1 MAATNDITGDRLTSK
16 IAKDNELYGENLEK
30 IFGKKRQT
38 NGGWKYEP
46 ETDRSVID
54 VQDKVDS

>member
-1 MAATNDITGDRLTSK
+1 MAATNDVTGDRLTSK

-30 IFGKKRQT
+30 IFGKRNKET

-46 ETDRSVID
+46 DGSVIND
-54 VQDKVDS
+54 KDKVDS